1 MKIKVSSIVFWIL
14 IMILMIASAA
24 LAAQRGNVGLMTKE
38 ELKAR
43 LGDVDV
49 IVLDVRRGTDWR
61 ASEFKIKG
69 AIRMETRDITKANYP
84 KDKTLVLY
92 CA

>member
-1 MKIKVSSIVFWIL
+1 MRTLRFAV
-14 IMILMIASAA
+14 AA
-24 LAAQRGNVGLMTKE
+24 LLMVAVMVAVTFAAQRGNVDLMTKE

-43 LGDVDV
+43 LGNADLVL
-49 IVLDVRRGTDWR
+49 LDVRKGTDWR

-69 AIRMETRDITKANYP
+69 AVRLDPRDISKVTYP
-84 KDKTLVLY
+84 KDATIVLY

>member
-1 MKIKVSSIVFWIL
+1 MKVLRFSAVVF
-14 IMILMIASAA
+14 IMFAVMASVVF
-24 LAAQRGNVGLMTKE
+24 AAQKGSLKVMTKD

-43 LGDVDV
+43 LGDADLVL
-49 IVLDVRRGTDWR
+49 LDVRKGTDWR

-69 AIRMETRDITKANYP
+69 AVRLDPRSISKLTYP
-84 KDKTLVLY
+84 KDATIVLY

>member
-1 MKIKVSSIVFWIL
+1 MRSLRFAV
-14 IMILMIASAA
+14 AA
-24 LAAQRGNVGLMTKE
+24 LLMVAVMVAVTFAAQRGNVDLMTKE

-43 LGDVDV
+43 LGNADLVL
-49 IVLDVRRGTDWR
+49 LDVRKGTDWR

-69 AIRMETRDITKANYP
+69 AVRLDPRDIAKVTYP
-84 KDKTLVLY
+84 KDAIIVLY